1 MTGNVKVS
9 SKRYTS
15 NLSRSISNKDTLFR
29 IYLYWA
35 VLSVVFLGFFGI
47 YPTAKAILNN
57 LSIISEMKSVNTGLE
72 KRLFDLLA
80 LKIKLDKVKN
90 EIPLL
95 DNYLPE
101 TFEIQNYM
109 VDFVVA
115 SQEAGFNVQS
125 FVPLQE
131 ESSSVYVNVEL
142 LGEGDVVGL
151 IKNIEKLNRVTEV
164 ESVLL
169 SRQAPYDIL
178 TLVVKNFIMERQ

>member
-1 MTGNVKVS
+1 MTKNVKENR
-9 SKRYTS
+9 KRYA
-15 NLSRSISNKDTLFR
+15 NNFSRIVSNKDTLFR

-35 VLSVVFLGFFGI
+35 ILSVVFLGIFGI
-47 YPTAKAILNN
+47 YPTAKSILND
-57 LSIISEMKSVNTGLE
+57 LSIISEMKSVNLGLE
-72 KRLFDLLA
+72 RRLSDLFT
-80 LKIKLDKVKN
+80 LKMQLDKVKN

-95 DNYLPE
+95 DYYLPE

-125 FVPLQE
+125 FVPVQE
-131 ESSSVYVNVEL
+131 ESSSVYVNVGL
-142 LGEGDVVGL
+142 LGEGDVVEL
-151 IKNIEKLNRVTEV
+151 IKNIEELNRITEV